1 MTKPEFGKSLVASE
15 GYKAYQRGKNAEL
28 RAMIDSVMM
37 EKRIRFG
44 IHEHDCN
51 TCTYVGTIALDGFV
65 VDVWHHNHDT
75 IIVRYSS
82 EGSDYV
88 SGSYQIMHK
97 YDRDNTIVAAA
108 LEMYY
113 YSGQIEMLNQ
123 YPELGETKGKEN
135 G

>member
-1 MTKPEFGKSLVASE
+1 M
-15 GYKAYQRGKNAEL
+15 QR
-28 RAMIDSVMM
+28 
-37 EKRIRFG
+37 RIEFG

-51 TCTYVGTIALDGFV
+51 ECTYVGTIALDGKV

-97 YDRDNTIVAAA
+97 YDIANPVIEAAMA
-108 LEMYY
+108 MYFRADH
-113 YSGQIEMLNQ
+113 SPVQVEG
-123 YPELGETKGKEN
+123 
-135 G
+135 